1 MCHNG
6 GIFGGATP
14 LGTLQGGQAEFVRVP
29 FAQRIMHPI
38 ADHLTDEDVILLTD
52 NMVTGYC
59 AAEWGSIQPGDT
71 VVVYG
76 CGVVGLCAQISARLF
91 GAGRVFAVDR
101 LPYRLETAKKLGSIP
116 IDASSEDPP
125 ARVRQETELFG
136 APVVIEAVGAREALE
151 MAFRSVR
158 PGGTVSIVGVFTED
172 VALPMAMFSIA
183 GVTVRSGLGRPE
195 VLPRL
200 MAMVESGA
208 LDLKSL
214 FSHTL
219 PLSEGPRAYRLFD
232 RKEEGAQKM
241 LLKP

>member
-1 MCHNG
+1 
-6 GIFGGATP
+6 
-14 LGTLQGGQAEFVRVP
+14 
-29 FAQRIMHPI
+29 
-38 ADHLTDEDVILLTD
+38 
-52 NMVTGYC
+52 
-59 AAEWGSIQPGDT
+59 
-71 VVVYG
+71 
-76 CGVVGLCAQISARLF
+76 
-91 GAGRVFAVDR
+91 
-101 LPYRLETAKKLGSIP
+101 
-116 IDASSEDPP
+116 
-125 ARVRQETELFG
+125 
-136 APVVIEAVGAREALE
+136 